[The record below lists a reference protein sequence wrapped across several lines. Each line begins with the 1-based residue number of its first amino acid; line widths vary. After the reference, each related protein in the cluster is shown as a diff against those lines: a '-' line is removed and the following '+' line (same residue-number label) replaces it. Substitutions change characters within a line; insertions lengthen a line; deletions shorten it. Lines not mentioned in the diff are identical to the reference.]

1 MKLLYLEPVYSD
13 IWAEHFQNLLNAHKL
28 PETVVDVAHLENPAQ
43 EETPYMLQKPYYFK
57 DLFET
62 ISRAEED
69 GYDAVMVGCA
79 ADPGVREAR
88 YMAGIPVI
96 GPLQA
101 GLHTAGLLGRK
112 VCILCTAHDGK
123 RPKHRPLHW
132 FEDCLHFYGIDRER
146 VCFRL
151 VDVVRT
157 DRAKNNRFV
166 ENKMWSELR
175 EELSAQ
181 FHRSVLEHGID
192 QAEKA
197 VSEDGADV
205 VFFACTLFGGKL
217 GPVAEALDVPVLD
230 PVITM
235 LKATEMSVKSKLL
248 CGHEMGA
255 GVV

>member
-1 MKLLYLEPVYSD
+1 
-13 IWAEHFQNLLNAHKL
+13 
-28 PETVVDVAHLENPAQ
+28 
-43 EETPYMLQKPYYFK
+43 
-57 DLFET
+57 
-62 ISRAEED
+62 
-69 GYDAVMVGCA
+69 
-79 ADPGVREAR
+79 
-88 YMAGIPVI
+88 
-96 GPLQA
+96 
-101 GLHTAGLLGRK
+101 
-112 VCILCTAHDGK
+112 
-123 RPKHRPLHW
+123 
-132 FEDCLHFYGIDRER
+132 LHFYGIDRER

-157 DRAKNNRFV
+157 DREKNNRFV
-166 ENKMWSELR
+166 ENKMWPELR

-181 FHRSVLEHGID
+181 FHRSILEHGID

-197 VSEDGADV
+197 VSEDEADV

-248 CGHEMGA
+248 CGHETGA